1 MNYDNAYVFGGT
13 YASADAARVDYD
25 NLSRLHDDEIIGPF
39 QAAMVE
45 KRADGKVKVLDTTS
59 TTRATGAGVG
69 AAIGAVLAVIF
80 PPAILLTAP
89 VGAGI
94 GAAAGDISKGW
105 TKGDVKKLGAQL
117 LPGQTGIIVIAEAGA
132 TLEAAAVLATA
143 TAVQAELV
151 AAESRAAVREMLE
164 KDLAPVS

>member
-1 MNYDNAYVFGGT
+1 MNYDNAFVFGGI
-13 YASADAARVDYD
+13 YDSAEAARTDYD
-25 NLSRLHDDEIIGPF
+25 NLSRLYADEVVGPF

-59 TTRATGAGVG
+59 TNRPEGAAVG
-69 AAIGAVLAVIF
+69 AAIGALLALIF

-89 VGAGI
+89 IGAGV

-105 TKGDVKKLGAQL
+105 TRGDVEKLGERL
-117 LPGQTGIIVIAEAGA
+117 LPGQTEIIVIAEAGP

-143 TAVQAELV
+143 VTVQSELV

-164 KDLAPVS
+164 KDRALVS

>member
-1 MNYDNAYVFGGT
+1 MNYENAYVYGGV
-13 YASADAARVDYD
+13 YDSADAAREDYG
-25 NLSRLHDDEIIGPF
+25 NLTVLYTEEIIGPF

-59 TTRATGAGVG
+59 TTRSEGAVVG

-94 GAAAGDISKGW
+94 GAATGDIAKGW
-105 TKGDVKKLGAQL
+105 TRGDVKRLGEAL
-117 LPGQTGIIVIAEAGA
+117 VPGQTGIIVIAEVGPTA
-132 TLEAAAVLATA
+132 EAAAVLAG
-143 TAVQAELV
+143 AVAVGAELV
-151 AAESRAAVREMLE
+151 AAEDRAIVRELL
-164 KDLAPVS
+164 KQDRALAG

>member
-1 MNYDNAYVFGGT
+1 MNYENAYVFGGT
-13 YASADAARVDYD
+13 YDSAEAARSDYD
-25 NLSRLHDDEIIGPF
+25 NLSRMYDDDVIGPF

-59 TTRATGAGVG
+59 TTRAEGAAVG
-69 AAIGAVLAVIF
+69 AVIGAVLAVIF

-105 TKGDVKKLGAQL
+105 TRGDVKRLGEQL
-117 LPGQTGIIVIAEAGA
+117 VPGQTGIIVIAEVGT
-132 TLEAAAVLATA
+132 TLEAAAVLAA
-143 TAVQAELV
+143 AVTVEAEIV
-151 AAESRAAVREMLE
+151 AAEDRAAIREL
-164 KDLAPVS
+164 LQ